1 MHVDGTPQHPP
12 RHDYGHLLNRQPFC
26 ALRLP
31 MQLGPD
37 HADGATVMAQGFAR
51 ALAIERA
58 WQAADEEAL
67 LDLLQAPGA
76 GTARRQ

>member
-1 MHVDGTPQHPP
+1 
-12 RHDYGHLLNRQPFC
+12 
-26 ALRLP
+26 